1 LRSLCFIRWGLGLDG
16 YYGRHRGHSAKL
28 QPEFAGPYRVVEALR
43 NHMYMVECA
52 GQVSVQNEACLKPS
66 WGSRNAV
73 NEVPLIFEPRKQSV
87 ARDQVRSRPEC
98 EIILPWAVY
107 RAREPRC
114 LPSSAEK
121 PASPDYTHPKLLPD
135 TEPAQESPSNSDEEG
150 VPVEALNSVM
160 AHLVAEAQRE
170 EAPLVLKRSQLL
182 PSCLWKFVC
191 DCLQSSKLKPDGS
204 PHGELLWTAWELC
217 KQERKYSLF
226 EREIV
231 GQAVLNSL
239 VSAI

>member
-1 LRSLCFIRWGLGLDG
+1 LRSLCFIRWRLGLDG
-16 YYGRHRGHSAKL
+16 YYSRHRGHSAKL

-73 NEVPLIFEPRKQSV
+73 DEVPLIFEPRKQPV
-87 ARDQVRSRPEC
+87 ARDQVRRRPEC
-98 EIILPWAVY
+98 EIILPWTVD

-114 LPSSAEK
+114 SPSAVER

-150 VPVEALNSVM
+150 VPVD
-160 AHLVAEAQRE
+160 AHLVEAQRE
-170 EAPLVLKRSQLL
+170 EAPLILKRNKHLRQL
-182 PSCLWKFVC
+182 PSYLREFGC
-191 DCLQSSKLKPDGS
+191 DCLQSAK
-204 PHGELLWTAWELC
+204 
-217 KQERKYSLF
+217 
-226 EREIV
+226 
-231 GQAVLNSL
+231 
-239 VSAI
+239 